1 MTKTEIVKQMFLSG
15 NHKAALRIA
24 KDFKIGITRQEAND
38 MQLAYECMVH
48 GSFYRQLGKDADAA
62 IKKVLRYCRVRCYGW
77 RYEDIYQSLPNPEL
91 QSGNYTVVG
100 ITRARPDFR

>member
-48 GSFYRQLGKDADAA
+48 GSFYRQLGKDTDAA
-62 IKKVLRYCRVRCYGW
+62 IKIAVLQSAVLRMAV
-77 RYEDIYQSLPNPEL
+77 
-91 QSGNYTVVG
+91 
-100 ITRARPDFR
+100 